1 MRAVIQRVK
10 SSSVSVDGK
19 IISQIKNGLNILIG
33 FGQDDTEGLV
43 KPFVEKI
50 VNLRVMA
57 DEQGKMNKSI
67 LDVGGEILLVS
78 QFTLYADCSGGRRPS
93 FVKAAE
99 PEQARRLYE
108 KMKQE
113 FAQCGVPAKEGS
125 FGQYMSVSI
134 ENDGPVTIILDSCEK

>member
-10 SSSVSVDGK
+10 SSSVSVNGR
-19 IISQIKNGLNILIG
+19 ILSQIKNGLNILIG
-33 FGQDDTEGLV
+33 FGREDTDRAI

-67 LDVGGEILLVS
+67 LEAGGEILLVS

-93 FVKAAE
+93 FIKAAG
-99 PEQARRLYE
+99 PEQARELYE
-108 KMKQE
+108 KTKLAFRELGIEVKQ
-113 FAQCGVPAKEGS
+113 GS
-125 FGQYMSVSI
+125 FGNYMQVVI
-134 ENDGPVTIILDSCEK
+134 ENDGPVTIILDSREI